1 MQKRF
6 QSMEEDFSHK
16 KSEGL
21 EKMRFE
27 EITVRCYSGYKAS
40 ETPRSFTYRGR
51 DFAIVEVVDR
61 WYEEGTGRSRLD
73 YFKARTEGGE
83 TFIIRY
89 NGLFDKWAIAAPPNR
104 DETAPE

>member
-1 MQKRF
+1 
-6 QSMEEDFSHK
+6 MEEDFSHK